1 VKTGRFGSTIIDLY
15 VVALRKQTLTTMF
28 NARAL
33 RENLLPLLLAEAV
46 ILKIHSKWRMRQFFE
61 R

>member
-1 VKTGRFGSTIIDLY
+1 MGRFGSTIVDLY
-15 VVALRKQTLTTMF
+15 VIALRKQTLTTMF

-33 RENLLPLLLAEAV
+33 RGNLLPLLLAEAQA
-46 ILKIHSKWRMRQFFE
+46 IRSKIHSKWRMRQCFE